1 MSRKTLK
8 RPLVT
13 EKLTRLMEE
22 GQYAFVV
29 DIKANKPQIRAA
41 IEKRYPGVKVDRV
54 RTMIQRGK
62 KRRQF
67 TRQGVMEGRTAYY
80 KKAIITL
87 KPDSEEIDFFEAV

>member
-1 MSRKTLK
+1 MSRKTLIK
-8 RPLVT
+8 PLVT

-29 DIKANKPQIRAA
+29 DIKANKLQIRQA
-41 IEKRYPGVKVDRV
+41 IEDRYPGAKVDRV

-67 TRQGVMEGRTAYY
+67 TRQGVMEGSTSAY
-80 KKAIITL
+80 KKAIVSL
-87 KPDSEEIDFFEAV
+87 KADSEEIDFFEAV